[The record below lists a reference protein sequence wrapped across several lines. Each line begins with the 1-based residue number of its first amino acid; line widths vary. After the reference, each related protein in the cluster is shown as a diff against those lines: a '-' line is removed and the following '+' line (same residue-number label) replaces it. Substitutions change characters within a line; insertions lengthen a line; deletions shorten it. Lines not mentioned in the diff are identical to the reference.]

1 MTRPQ
6 EIRLDA
12 YGHLVF
18 KHKTNKRLFLER
30 PYEWV
35 DRLILLDETEGR
47 DVVMDFKYS
56 TFDFY
61 AWTPVTPEEYNSV
74 KLKYREI
81 WNLG

>member
-1 MTRPQ
+1 MHKTPETQ
-6 EIRLDA
+6 LDT
-12 YGHLVF
+12 YGRLVF

-61 AWTPVTPEEYNSV
+61 AWAPVTKEEYNSV
-74 KLKYREI
+74 KSKYREI
-81 WNLG
+81 YD